1 MSLISKNITLKYD
14 KSVII
19 DNESFEI
26 QENKINVILGQNG
39 SGKTTLFKSL
49 CKQLIP
55 SSGNI
60 IANDKNILKFN
71 NKEFAKLIGILFQ
84 ENIAP
89 NDLTVK
95 ELISYGRFA
104 HISLFSDLNDND
116 NKIIENAMKLTN
128 TKQFENKLINELS
141 SGQKQLVWIAM
152 LITQNSKYLLLD
164 EPTTYLD
171 LKNQFEIMNCIKK
184 INKELNKTIIL
195 ILHDINLAAQYADY
209 IFMLKDKKIKY
220 KGLPSEIL
228 TEDYIKEI
236 FDINVKILKENK
248 NILICPFN

>member
-1 MSLISKNITLKYD
+1 MNLIGKNLTLKYD
-14 KSVII
+14 KNII
-19 DNESFEI
+19 IENESFEI
-26 QENKINVILGQNG
+26 QENKINVILGPNG

-60 IANDKNILKFN
+60 LLNDKNISKYK
-71 NKEFAKLIGILFQ
+71 NKDFAKIISILFQ

-104 HISLFSDLNDND
+104 HIGLFSDLNKED
-116 NKIIENAMKLTN
+116 NKIIEGAMNLTN

-141 SGQKQLVWIAM
+141 SGQKQLVWTAM
-152 LITQNSKYLLLD
+152 LITQDSKYMFLD

-171 LKNQFEIMNCIKK
+171 LKNQFEIMNCIKR

-220 KGLPSEIL
+220 KGLPIEVLSE
-228 TEDYIKEI
+228 DNIKDI
-236 FDINVKILKENK
+236 YDINVKIIKEDK